1 MLVVSYEI
9 KEIEGIIGDCVMEYF
24 LFFYYLFNN
33 IGFIV
38 LYVLYVINVI
48 YVDEIFFK
56 CLDCSCDDCKFRIKK
71 KKSWEFKN

>member
-48 YVDEIFFK
+48 YVDEIFK

-71 KKSWEFKN
+71 KKKLRV